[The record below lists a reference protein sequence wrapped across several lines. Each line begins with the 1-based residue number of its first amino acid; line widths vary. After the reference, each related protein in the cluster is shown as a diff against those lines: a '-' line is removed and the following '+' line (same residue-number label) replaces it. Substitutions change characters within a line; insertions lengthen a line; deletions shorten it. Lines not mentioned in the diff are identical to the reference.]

1 MNLVQ
6 YFLAFIAYAFV
17 GWVYESLLY
26 TVQEKKVI
34 SSGFLYGPY
43 CPIYGGG
50 AVIMIFVFYGRTDS
64 PVVMFLG
71 GMVLATLVEYFTAVF
86 LENCF
91 HKKWWDY
98 SKLKYNFQGRICL
111 LGAVAFG
118 TMCLVLCRFIHPVFV
133 RLISNI
139 PESVQFWLAVSL
151 AFVFIVDYMVT
162 LLVLRTKKKTALE
175 NDEEYENKLPQ
186 LNLEMIFDSVHLKKK
201 FKFSLRDKIH
211 FGGVSYIVEKLK
223 LKPFYIEK
231 VEKRIEPIKE
241 KLSELRENK

>member
-6 YFLAFIAYAFV
+6 YFLAFMFYSLI
-17 GWVYESLLY
+17 GWAYESLLY

-50 AVIMIFVFYGRTDS
+50 AVIMVFVFYGRTDS
-64 PVVMFLG
+64 SFVMFFG
-71 GMVLATLVEYFTAVF
+71 GMILATLVEYFTAVF

-118 TMCLVLCRFIHPVFV
+118 TMCLFLCKIVQPWFV
-133 RLISNI
+133 GAIALI
-139 PESVQFWLAVSL
+139 PENVQFWLAVAL
-151 AFVFIVDYMVT
+151 AVIFLADYMVT
-162 LLVLRTKKKTALE
+162 LFVLRKKKKTALE
-175 NDEEYENKLPQ
+175 NDEVYENKLPQ

-241 KLSELRENK
+241 KLSELKENK